1 MEYGAIEINGLKVQS
16 KVGVTDAERS
26 SPQEISFDIRMIP
39 KRSIFGIDD
48 CIGNTID
55 YFEVSESV
63 KNLSMDGE
71 WKLIETL
78 AEKVIDRLFVAY
90 PLSEVRVIVRKY
102 VLSDTD
108 HVSVS
113 LSRTV

>member
-16 KVGVTDAERS
+16 KVGVTKAERAC
-26 SPQEISFDIRMIP
+26 PQELSFDIRIVP
-39 KRSIFGIDD
+39 KRSMFGLDD
-48 CIGNTID
+48 CIENTID

-63 KNLSMDGE
+63 KSLSTDGE

-78 AEKVIDRLFVAY
+78 AEEVIDSLFAAY
-90 PLSEVRVIVRKY
+90 HISEVRVSVRKY
-102 VLSDTD
+102 ILIDTD

-113 LSRTV
+113 LSRTI